1 MCNLCNIASM
11 HIYFKKNLDDRLFFA
26 KKISID
32 WYFSTM
38 ARLRGAAQLFR
49 LRMTTP

>member
-1 MCNLCNIASM
+1 MIDC
-11 HIYFKKNLDDRLFFA
+11 FFA

-38 ARLRGAAQLFR
+38 ARLRGAAQLILNILPVPPGFGV
-49 LRMTTP
+49 LRTSSGFV